1 MARKKVSLSLIAN
14 EATRRATLKK
24 RRKGLMKK
32 VKELSILCD
41 VRACAIVYSPQE
53 AQPEVWPS
61 VAEAT
66 RLLTRFRSM
75 PEMEQSKKMLNQ
87 ETFLRQRVAKLH
99 EQLRRHEREN
109 RELESA
115 ALLRECL
122 AASGGGSPFLRL
134 RIEELASLSWLLDQ
148 KVRAVQERIDELRS
162 AGDAKMVECF
172 VPPPQMLPPTL
183 TLLPLPPQTPLPMP
197 MPMPMV
203 PMGSVA
209 REEKFGGRGYHEAM
223 RWFGGDDAAA
233 AVGTAVGG
241 GEQSYQHVRQFGE
254 EVDGACGGLGAE
266 ADNVLAAAAFVEQNQ
281 NSWENLFPPY

>member
-122 AASGGGSPFLRL
+122 AASGGGVPSSGCGSRSSPR
-134 RIEELASLSWLLDQ
+134 SLGCSI
-148 KVRAVQERIDELRS
+148 RRSGPCRS
-162 AGDAKMVECF
+162 ASM
-172 VPPPQMLPPTL
+172 
-183 TLLPLPPQTPLPMP
+183 
-197 MPMPMV
+197 
-203 PMGSVA
+203 SSA
-209 REEKFGGRGYHEAM
+209 RRATR
-223 RWFGGDDAAA
+223 RWSNALCRRRRCC
-233 AVGTAVGG
+233 
-241 GEQSYQHVRQFGE
+241 RQR
-254 EVDGACGGLGAE
+254 
-266 ADNVLAAAAFVEQNQ
+266 
-281 NSWENLFPPY
+281 